1 MKMLGLVGGTSWV
14 STAEYYRLIN
24 QQVNARLGGA
34 QYAKCIIYSFNH
46 ADIQALNAVQN
57 WDGVLDLVTV
67 ACRHMRDAGAQG
79 LVLCANTMHQ
89 IADRLQE
96 RVDLPLIHIA
106 DATAADI
113 RRANLSTVALL
124 GTRFTMEME
133 FYKERLARHG
143 VTALIPAPEDRDFIQ
158 ATIFNELTREILRDD
173 TRARYLDIIASLA
186 KQGAEGA
193 VLGCTEI
200 PLLIKQSDC
209 AVPIF
214 DTTAIH
220 TAAAVDFALR

>member
-1 MKMLGLVGGTSWV
+1 MKMLGLVGGTSWI

-34 QYAKCIIYSFNH
+34 QYAKCIVYSFNH
-46 ADIQALNAVQN
+46 ADIQAINALRD
-57 WDGVLDLVTV
+57 WDALLDVVTE
-67 ACRHMRDAGAQG
+67 ASGHLRAAGAQG

-89 IADRLQE
+89 IADRLQD

-106 DATAADI
+106 DATAAEI
-113 RRANLSTVALL
+113 RLANIDTVALL
-124 GTRFTMEME
+124 GTRFTMEMD

-143 VTALIPAPEDRDFIQ
+143 VSAIVPSPDDRDFIH
-158 ATIFNELTREILRDD
+158 ATIFHELTRKIFRDD
-173 TRARYLDIIASLA
+173 TRTRYLAIIASLVE
-186 KQGAEGA
+186 QGALGV

-200 PLLIKQSDC
+200 PLLVKQSDC
-209 AVPIF
+209 SVPVF

-220 TAAAVDFALR
+220 AAAAVDFALS